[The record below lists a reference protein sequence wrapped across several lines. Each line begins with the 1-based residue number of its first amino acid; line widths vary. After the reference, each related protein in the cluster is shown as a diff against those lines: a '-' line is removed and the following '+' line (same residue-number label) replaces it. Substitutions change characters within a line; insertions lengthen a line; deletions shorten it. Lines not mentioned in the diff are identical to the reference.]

1 MKNLVKKSRSKT
13 KPILSN
19 QLESLLE
26 TRKSTIREEN
36 INNTKNEFFE
46 IDIDRSG
53 YIDIKELHKGL
64 KKYGINV
71 SIKNTKN
78 LLKKY
83 DDNPDGKI
91 EMREFIQ
98 LKNDIDTKKFR
109 KIKFRKIKFSN
120 NTKYNK
126 RKRNKRKHNN
136 TKRKKKSKNTKS
148 RK

>member
-109 KIKFRKIKFSN
+109 KSKFRNK
-120 NTKYNK
+120 TKHNK
-126 RKRNKRKHNN
+126 TKHNKTKRNK
-136 TKRKKKSKNTKS
+136 TKRNKTKLKK
-148 RK
+148 